1 MTSTPTEQAALEGS
15 APDVPAAAPG
25 SASPLEPRRAR
36 LARQTRRTRLY
47 ASAGA
52 LVALLV
58 VLVVLA
64 SVNTRSAKL
73 DWVIGSVHTRFAADE
88 GAPSRATVEGAPSR
102 AAGNGTPGRA
112 ADSGTP
118 ARAADSGTP
127 PSRVATGDLPGARS
141 GAASWSS
148 YSSRT
153 GSPRRM
159 VPPRTTAAYTPTLTW
174 LC

>member
-1 MTSTPTEQAALEGS
+1 MTSTPTEPAALEGS

-47 ASAGA
+47 ASAGV

-73 DWVIGSVHTRFAADE
+73 NWVIGSSQAPLSLIILAAAVF
-88 GAPSRATVEGAPSR
+88 G
-102 AAGNGTPGRA
+102 
-112 ADSGTP
+112 
-118 ARAADSGTP
+118 
-127 PSRVATGDLPGARS
+127 
-141 GAASWSS
+141 WSL
-148 YSSRT
+148 
-153 GSPRRM
+153 GI
-159 VPPRTTAAYTPTLTW
+159 TTAVVVGRQMRRSR
-174 LC
+174 